1 MAEIRLRDVS
11 PELLRKIEFVK
22 RELHEKQA
30 TTAIEKLIAKYPDL
44 LTHIDQL
51 SKRNTELHKKLAYYV
66 DRENHTRT
74 ILQTYQKKVINHC
87 NEVKK
92 SLQSYGI
99 KKTN

>member
-11 PELLRKIEFVK
+11 PELLRKVEFIKKEFKEV
-22 RELHEKQA
+22 QA

-66 DRENHTRT
+66 DREKIPCT
-74 ILQTYQKKVINHC
+74 ILQ
-87 NEVKK
+87 
-92 SLQSYGI
+92 SLSRR
-99 KKTN
+99 K